1 MNSKLK
7 LPSLGLAILPG
18 VVYFAKTKKET
29 ILFCKEME
37 YAKETWDGC
46 WSNGNGSIAITTS
59 CDTDFHILVALN
71 FEEART
77 RSVNQIRAV
86 LVHEAVHVAQKIFE
100 GIGELNPAH
109 ESQAYLVQAV
119 SLFLM
124 NEYDSLLKKA
134 RKK

>member
-1 MNSKLK
+1 MSKSKL
-7 LPSLGLAILPG
+7 SSFSLAILPG
-18 VVYFAKTKKET
+18 VVYFAKTKKEA
-29 ILFCKEME
+29 IGFAQERKYPKESWE
-37 YAKETWDGC
+37 GC
-46 WSNGNGSIAITTS
+46 WSNGNGSIAVTTS
-59 CDTDFHILVALN
+59 CDTDFHVLVALN

-77 RSVNQIRAV
+77 RSVNQIKAV

-124 NEYDSLLKKA
+124 NKYDSLLKKA
-134 RKK
+134 RRK